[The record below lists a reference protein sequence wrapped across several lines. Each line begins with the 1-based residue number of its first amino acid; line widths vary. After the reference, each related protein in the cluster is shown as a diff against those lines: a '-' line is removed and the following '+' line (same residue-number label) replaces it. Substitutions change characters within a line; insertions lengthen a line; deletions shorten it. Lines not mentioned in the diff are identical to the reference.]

1 MMRPVYL
8 DNNATTPCAAE
19 VIDAML
25 PYLREEF
32 GNPGS
37 PHLMGRVAAKAVA
50 DAREQVASC
59 VGCEAAE
66 LFFTSG
72 ATESDNLV
80 LLGLSSECPG
90 RRGIAVSSVE
100 HKAVLNPCEHL
111 EESGIPVARLP
122 VGPDGLVD
130 LEAMSTHVG
139 VGTALVAVQAANN
152 ETGILQ
158 AMSEIVERAHRTG
171 ALVHCDAAQILGK
184 VAFSVA
190 ETGVDFAAF
199 SAHKVYG
206 PKGIGA
212 LYARAGLDRRLKPLM
227 FGGGHEAGIRP
238 GTLNVPGIV
247 GFAVACGLARER
259 LAADADRISAL
270 RDLIEEELVRRIP
283 GARVNGAKSPRLPGT
298 TSITV
303 PRVPADAMLA
313 NVPEVCFSSGSACTS
328 GSVAPS
334 HVLLAMGL
342 SRDDADCTIRLCVG
356 RQNTSS
362 EVRTAIEL
370 VVSAA
375 CRLQQ
380 DFG

>member
-1 MMRPVYL
+1 MRPVYL

-50 DAREQVASC
+50 NAREQIASC
-59 VGCEAAE
+59 VGCEPTE

-72 ATESDNLV
+72 ATESNNLV
-80 LLGLSSECPG
+80 LLGLSTECQG

-100 HKAVLNPCEHL
+100 HKAVLTPSEHL
-111 EESGIPVARLP
+111 EESGIPVCRLP
-122 VGPDGLVD
+122 VGSDGIVD
-130 LEAMSTHVG
+130 LDAMSTLVG
-139 VGTALVAVQAANN
+139 TGTALVAVQAANN

-158 AMSEIVERAHRTG
+158 PISEIVARVNRTG
-171 ALVHCDAAQILGK
+171 ALMHCDAAQILGK

-212 LYARAGLDRRLKPLM
+212 VYVRAGLGGRLRPLA

-247 GFAVACGLARER
+247 GFAVACRIACER
-259 LAADADRISAL
+259 ITADADRISAL
-270 RDLIEEELVRRIP
+270 RNLIEEELVRRIP
-283 GARVNGAKSPRLPGT
+283 GSRVNGADSPRLPGT

-313 NVPEVCFSSGSACTS
+313 NVPEVCFSSGAACTS

-362 EVRTAIEL
+362 EIQTAIEL
-370 VVSAA
+370 IASAA
-375 CRLQQ
+375 CRLRQG
-380 DFG
+380 FG